1 MDLWYS
7 LVAILVPVTSL
18 LASAHAVLS
27 KREPRS
33 ATTWVVLIWLLPVFG
48 TVLYLLFGINRIRRR
63 AHALR
68 RIELS
73 RYQSPHNIDIS
84 DLCQRLPANR
94 THLGAL
100 ARTMNRI
107 TARPL
112 VAGNAV
118 DHLVDGEKAYPAM
131 LQAINDARQSI
142 TLATYIFGNDRVGR
156 AFADALE
163 AAVGRGVEVRVLID
177 NAGERYTWPSMV
189 GHLRRRGVPVARF
202 FPSFPARFIGL
213 NLRNHRKLL
222 VVDGRIGFTG
232 GMNIRQNHM
241 LDSGRRATRDI
252 HFRFRGPVVRQ
263 LQEVFYEDWLF
274 SSGERLEGR
283 RWFPEP
289 EAVGD
294 VAARGIRGGPDD
306 NLLKH
311 QMALHA
317 GITCARHTIRV
328 VTPYFLPDSTLAAA
342 LNLAALRGVQVDI
355 VLPAHNNLPFVHWA
369 VMGQIRQVLGYGCRI
384 WFTGK
389 PFDHTKLMVVDD
401 CWTFLGSSN
410 WDPRSLRLN
419 FEFNV
424 ECYDPKLATDLAAR
438 VNTRIAHA
446 HQLTLEYLNGRNLA
460 LRLRD
465 GVARLLMPYL

>member
-1 MDLWYS
+1 MDYWYS
-7 LVAILVPVTSL
+7 LVAILVPAVSL
-18 LASAHAVLS
+18 LASGHAVLS

-68 RIELS
+68 RVELG
-73 RYQSPHNIDIS
+73 RYQSPDNVDPAE
-84 DLCQRLPANR
+84 LGRRLPPDHA
-94 THLGAL
+94 HLVSLAGA
-100 ARTMNRI
+100 MNRI

-112 VAGNAV
+112 VGGNTV
-118 DHLVDGEKAYPAM
+118 QHLVDGEDAYPAM
-131 LQAINDARQSI
+131 LEAIRGARRSV

-156 AFADALE
+156 EFADALE
-163 AAVGRGVEVRVLID
+163 AATRRGVQVRVLID
-177 NAGERYTWPSMV
+177 NAGERYSWPSMV
-189 GHLRRRGVPVARF
+189 GHLKRRKVPVARF
-202 FPSFPARFIGL
+202 FPRLPARFIGM

-222 VVDGRIGFTG
+222 IVDGRVGFTG
-232 GMNIRQNHM
+232 GMNIRQNH
-241 LDSGRRATRDI
+241 LLHSGRRAARDI
-252 HFRFRGPVVRQ
+252 HFRFRGPVVRH

-274 SSGERLEGR
+274 SAGERLEGDV
-283 RWFPEP
+283 WFPELGP
-289 EAVGD
+289 VGD
-294 VAARGIRGGPDD
+294 VVARGVRGGPDD

-311 QMALHA
+311 QLSLHA
-317 GITCARHTIRV
+317 GIACAQRNIRI

-369 VMGQIRQVLGYGCRI
+369 VLGQIRQVLGHGCRV
-384 WFTGK
+384 WLTGK
-389 PFDHTKLMVVDD
+389 PFDHTKLMIVDD

-424 ECYDPKLATDLAAR
+424 ECYDPELATNLAAR
-438 VNTRIAHA
+438 VATRIAHA
-446 HQLTLEYLNGRNLA
+446 RRLTLQQLNERNIA